1 MNTLLCGNRPHL
13 AIAVMQSS
21 SNMKLM
27 IISRHFGGIVACSTF
42 AYVCMVYE
50 KMCGEFVG

>member
-1 MNTLLCGNRPHL
+1 
-13 AIAVMQSS
+13 
-21 SNMKLM
+21 MKLM